1 MVILVVVSGI
11 ILALVAAT
19 PFVLRGARAWNHQRR
34 IAERYRRTRVRKGKS
49 QRWIHR
55 LIWAGLAIVLSGEAA
70 PGREVPKRDGAD
82 TTPQG
87 MTRPGALSCE

>member
-1 MVILVVVSGI
+1 MIVLAVVSGI

-19 PFVLRGARAWNHQRR
+19 PFVVRGARDWNHQRR

-49 QRWIHR
+49 SRWVHR

-70 PGREVPKRDGAD
+70 GGREVPKRDGAD

-87 MTRPGALSCE
+87 TTRPDGLFYE

>member
-49 QRWIHR
+49 Q
-55 LIWAGLAIVLSGEAA
+55 
-70 PGREVPKRDGAD
+70 
-82 TTPQG
+82 
-87 MTRPGALSCE
+87 